1 MALIGALVLGGF
13 VAAAVLTDES
23 DDEIEAAIDTQN
35 ASTGGTASE
44 SDLGEVST
52 FDLRIGDC
60 FRSEALLSSDEGEVA
75 EVDRVECDDDWDGRV
90 AESFLLEDGEYPGV
104 AAIDSEVYTRCPA
117 VTGYYLFPTE
127 DTWDAGDRTV
137 LCIELR

>member
-90 AESFLLEDGEYPGV
+90 AESFLLEDGE
-104 AAIDSEVYTRCPA
+104 SRCPA